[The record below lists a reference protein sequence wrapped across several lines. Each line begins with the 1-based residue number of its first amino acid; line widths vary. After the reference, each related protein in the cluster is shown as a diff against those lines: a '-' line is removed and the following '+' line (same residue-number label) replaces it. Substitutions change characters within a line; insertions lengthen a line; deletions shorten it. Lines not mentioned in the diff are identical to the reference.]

1 MPFFSFIQTVIT
13 RVVIG
18 VIAILT
24 VFGIGSIADTPSYKI
39 TEENIDTELTPI
51 ITNDVDFP
59 EFFATSTR
67 EQQDTQEASPKE
79 TGEIREIT
87 TVTEKEIPP
96 AKELLKE
103 TVLDMAPLLLQTG
116 IENAISFSEIN
127 TETAKALVNILCS
140 ANSAG
145 TAQPITGSG
154 VIIDPHGVVMTNAH
168 IAQIFLVRDHPTKD
182 ALVCIIR
189 VGSPARATYTA
200 EILYISPEWVREHAE
215 DIINKDPVGT
225 GENDYAFLRITG
237 RTDPNASIPEVFPF
251 IPVEIDDMKVI
262 VGKSVLVSAYP
273 AGFLEGISV
282 ERELYRVSSVAKIS
296 ERFTFKQSTIDLFS
310 IGGTIVSQGGS
321 SGGAVVSDEQK
332 LLGLVVT
339 STREET
345 TGERDLRAITLGHIN
360 RSLLENAQIDIDSLL
375 SGDIEKQ
382 ADLFNSTTA
391 PILTDLLTA
400 ILKRR

>member
-1 MPFFSFIQTVIT
+1 MPLFSLIQTVIA
-13 RVVIG
+13 RVVVGI
-18 VIAILT
+18 VAILA
-24 VFGIGSIADTPSYKI
+24 VFGIGSISDAPSYRV
-39 TEENIDTELTPI
+39 TEEDSSQEI
-51 ITNDVDFP
+51 V
-59 EFFATSTR
+59 ATSTNR
-67 EQQDTQEASPKE
+67 IPL
-79 TGEIREIT
+79 GEPATKLAKDENRIREILP
-87 TVTEKEIPP
+87 KESVEEIETAKDLEIEEIVREVENSDDIP
-96 AKELLKE
+96 AS
-103 TVLDMAPLLLQTG
+103 T
-116 IENAISFSEIN
+116 NAIAEIIPSFSEIN
-127 TETAKALVNILCS
+127 TETAKVLVNILCS
-140 ANSAG
+140 SNSAG
-145 TAQPITGSG
+145 TVQPITGSG
-154 VIIDPHGVVMTNAH
+154 VIIDPRGIVITNAH
-168 IAQIFLVRDHPTKD
+168 IAQFFLLKDYPTEN
-182 ALVCIIR
+182 ALACVLRI
-189 VGSPARATYTA
+189 GSPARATYTA
-200 EILYISPEWVREHAE
+200 EILYISPEWVTEHVE

-225 GENDYAFLRITG
+225 GENDYAFLLITG
-237 RTDPNASIPEVFPF
+237 RTNPNASIPEVFPF
-251 IPVEIDDMKVI
+251 IPVEVDDTKVVI
-262 VGKSVLVSAYP
+262 GKSVLVSAYP

-282 ERELYRVSSVAKIS
+282 ERELYRVSSVAKIN

-391 PILTDLLTA
+391 PILTDMLTA